1 MFQLVVGSSLLP
13 FSGFLGV
20 VALWLLRL
28 ARPSVISYL
37 SRTKNLSARDLYPL
51 NYPDVSGYLLRANQP
66 QCGLNPPHTLSFRV
80 LLTPS
85 PTQGG
90 ICGPPR
96 GRREQ
101 KGHLWPVRQPHSGSE
116 TSRINSQVRPDC
128 RCSVSAGRDERL
140 HRRGGCCTYNQQ
152 CIKVRAQAV

>member
-13 FSGFLGV
+13 FFGLLGG

-28 ARPSVISYL
+28 ARPSVTSYL
-37 SRTKNLSARDLYPL
+37 LQNNEAFRTSTQSIIPMFQ
-51 NYPDVSGYLLRANQP
+51 GTFLRANQP
-66 QCGLNPPHTLSFRV
+66 QYGLNPPHTLSFRV

-101 KGHLWPVRQPHSGSE
+101 RGHLWPVRQPYSGSGSE
-116 TSRINSQVRPDC
+116 AGRINSRIRPDC

-140 HRRGGCCTYNQQ
+140 HRGGGC
-152 CIKVRAQAV
+152 RAYDRQYM